1 VHKFVDGNVSELMR
15 YENNPG
21 LEQNMVHTKEGDL
34 FVLDDELNL
43 DQEVLKKIELH
54 PIYTPG
60 HMSDHLCFL
69 MKETKLDKVGTSVDK
84 YSLFTGDHI
93 VGASST
99 YFTDY
104 PQYFESLIKTQKLI
118 NEYDVEY
125 LYVAHSITLYSK
137 DVALNAAAKNQQYIS
152 RRVKRDRFLESLAL

>member
-1 VHKFVDGNVSELMR
+1 M
-15 YENNPG
+15 
-21 LEQNMVHTKEGDL
+21 
-34 FVLDDELNL
+34 
-43 DQEVLKKIELH
+43 
-54 PIYTPG
+54 
-60 HMSDHLCFL
+60 
-69 MKETKLDKVGTSVDK
+69 
-84 YSLFTGDHI
+84 
-93 VGASST
+93 GASST